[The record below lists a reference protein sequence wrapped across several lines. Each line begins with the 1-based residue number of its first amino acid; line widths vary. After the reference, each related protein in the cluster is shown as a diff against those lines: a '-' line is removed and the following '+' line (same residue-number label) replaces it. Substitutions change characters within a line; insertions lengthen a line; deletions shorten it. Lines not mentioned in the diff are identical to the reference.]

1 MQQSHIL
8 VGVLLNAE
16 LLRKKSIV
24 SAPLT
29 SFGVRGIFISELKS
43 FKKSLF
49 IGLLLLCLFSCGGP
63 AFAANSTPSVGAIT
77 PSSGSSAPDV
87 PVTFTTTYI
96 DADGWKNLQLG
107 YLLINTSVSGINGCY
122 VYYNQN
128 TNKLYLRNDSNTL
141 WLGGYAPGSSSIIE
155 NSYARLD
162 CSKTA
167 VSGSGAALTV
177 RWNVIFKNAF
187 CGAAP
192 KNTYLYVTDDSGI
205 SQGWLK
211 KGTWQISNTA
221 PTITITE
228 PIIGDGHHRP

>member
-1 MQQSHIL
+1 MNRCKL
-8 VGVLLNAE
+8 K
-16 LLRKKSIV
+16 RKPI

-29 SFGVRGIFISELKS
+29 FFSVRGIFISELKS

-49 IGLLLLCLFSCGGP
+49 IGLFLLCLFLCGGP

-77 PSSGSSAPDV
+77 PSSGTGRPNIAVD
-87 PVTFTTTYI
+87 FTTTYI
-96 DADGWKNLQLG
+96 DADGWQNIQYA
-107 YLLINTSVSGINGCY
+107 YLLVNKDTSGTNCCY
-122 VYYNQN
+122 VYYNKN

-141 WLGGYAPGSSSIIE
+141 WLGGYAAGSSYIIE

-162 CSKTA
+162 CSKTT

-187 CGAAP
+187 CGATP

-211 KGTWQISNTA
+211 KGTWQISDTA
-221 PTITITE
+221 PTITIIE
-228 PIIGDGHHRP
+228 PINGKVINAK